1 MSENEKKVR
10 SIRADEEVFAKF
22 KAICEETGGQNE
34 GLAALISAYELST
47 AKKLLSGQADSIS
60 DFQTRVDGIVKA
72 YISALEITAG
82 TEERVRNEFRAQL
95 DSQTQTIISLQQRT
109 AALESDLSENEN
121 GYKAQIGELNGE
133 IIELKAALEKSQDT
147 AQTAVIARE
156 QSDKI
161 ARLATDKAEQ
171 LTADV
176 QELTVK
182 ADQSDS
188 YKTAAE
194 QTAAELDRVKSEL
207 AAVRAELQKAQE
219 NAAAQ
224 LNAAAERHSKE
235 LAFEIKA
242 AKAEVREKY
251 QDRIDT
257 MQQQHT
263 EQIKA
268 LQDQHAA
275 QIAELIERSKP
286 KSAQ

>member
-47 AKKLLSGQADSIS
+47 AKRLLSGQADSIS

-109 AALESDLSENEN
+109 TALESDLSENEN

-133 IIELKAALEKSQDT
+133 IIELKAAFEKAQDT
-147 AQTAVIARE
+147 AAAAVIAKE
-156 QSDKI
+156 QADKI
-161 ARLATDKAEQ
+161 AALATDKAEQ
-171 LTADV
+171 LAAEVQQLTA
-176 QELTVK
+176 K

-188 YKTAAE
+188 YKAAAD
-194 QTAAELDRVKSEL
+194 QNAAELEKVKSEL
-207 AAVRAELQKAQE
+207 ATVRAELQKAQDT
-219 NAAAQ
+219 AAAQ
-224 LNAAAERHSKE
+224 LTAAAEQHDKE
-235 LAFEIKA
+235 LALEIKA